1 MFNLHLRK
9 RVIHDWIYVE
19 INRFGV
25 EQQRLI
31 RHLYQEQTLQEVMQK
46 EMYDN
51 VLQKRGRRFLLASRK
66 SDLVENSISHT
77 SHHFHC
83 SAVCVHVGVCESL
96 TKRRSFHH
104 RPTYTWGEISVSQPS
119 LHVTNPQ
126 AKATSALHIT
136 WCSVGICHMTNS
148 FFPINPSLRL
158 IGCYPRLKKDGRQLL
173 VAFAAIV
180 VFFASVWGSNTA
192 RYNCLTKTSR
202 GGSAAKIHTANTS
215 VGYESNAVQPLPPLW
230 IPFLICAYSKENKC
244 EGNMTSHR
252 PQEEEI
258 KHLYIQGSFE
268 RFGCPG
274 QRLRRSPRGVQY
286 ARAHI

>member
-1 MFNLHLRK
+1 
-9 RVIHDWIYVE
+9 
-19 INRFGV
+19 
-25 EQQRLI
+25 
-31 RHLYQEQTLQEVMQK
+31 MQK

-215 VGYESNAVQPLPPLW
+215 VGYESNAVQPLPLLW
-230 IPFLICAYSKENKC
+230 IPFLICVYSKENKC